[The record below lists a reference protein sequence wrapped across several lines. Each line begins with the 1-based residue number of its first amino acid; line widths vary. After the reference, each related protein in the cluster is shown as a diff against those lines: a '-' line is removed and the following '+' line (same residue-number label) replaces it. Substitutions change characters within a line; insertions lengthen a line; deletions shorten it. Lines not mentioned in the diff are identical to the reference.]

1 MTNPTDRAVSAFQDG
16 FACSQAVLSAFA
28 SDLDLPTDLALKL
41 AAPFGGGIAR
51 RGEMCGA
58 VSGALLVIG
67 LTTGN
72 VAAQDQEAKDRTYAL
87 VREFIVRF
95 QARHSTITCRE
106 LLDCDISVPAELQRA
121 RDAQLFANV
130 CPKLVRSAAE
140 IVGEL
145 TDGTVR

>member
-1 MTNPTDRAVSAFQDG
+1 MTNPTDHALETFQNG

-28 SDLDLPTDLALKL
+28 AELGLPVELALKL

-58 VSGALLVIG
+58 VTGALMVLG
-67 LTTGN
+67 LKSGNTT
-72 VAAQDQEAKDRTYAL
+72 AQDQAAKEFTYQQVEKFVA
-87 VREFIVRF
+87 RF
-95 QARHSTITCRE
+95 TERNGSLTCRD

-121 RDAQLFANV
+121 RDTKLFTTI
-130 CPKLVRSAAE
+130 CPRLVRDAAE

-145 TDGTVR
+145 I